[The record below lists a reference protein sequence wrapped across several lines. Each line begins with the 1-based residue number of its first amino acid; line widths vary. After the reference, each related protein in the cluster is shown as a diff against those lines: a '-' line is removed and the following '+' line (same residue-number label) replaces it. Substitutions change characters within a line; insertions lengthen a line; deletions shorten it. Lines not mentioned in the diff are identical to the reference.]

1 MKTAFLFSGQGAQT
15 IGMGKELCENFAV
28 ASDTFD
34 AASAAIGIDMKAMIF
49 DGDSETLMITENTQP
64 AILTM
69 SIAAYR
75 VVESMG
81 FRPDVVAGLSLG
93 EYSAHVAAKSMDF
106 EDAVRLVKKRG
117 KYMQEEVPVG
127 VGAMAAILAL
137 DADAVYAICKDAS
150 AKGIVEPANFNCP
163 GQITV
168 AGEKEAVAYA
178 CELAKERGAKR
189 AVMLPVSAPFHCSM
203 LKGAGEKLKR
213 ELDNVPVSDLT
224 VPLITNVTAD
234 YVKSKDEIKDLLVRQ
249 VSSSVLF
256 EKSLRRM
263 LADGV
268 DTFVEIGPGKTLC
281 GFVKKITK
289 DANVYH
295 VEDMQSLEEMKTA
308 LGEGG
313 NTNEI

>member
-168 AGEKEAVAYA
+168 AGEKDAVAYA

-213 ELDNVPVSDLT
+213 ELDNVPVSDLA